1 MLRLVGLFAAAA
13 VMLLPIPAAARV
25 RIIMGPTPIPDGQ
38 AKSAGDIT
46 LVNEKLAAAIAV
58 TTAPPWAIPRG
69 ALIDAA
75 PVTNGLIGRDH
86 IAFADFL
93 PNSWSAW
100 PSTYQHVTIITDT
113 PKLAVVRA
121 VRDWNAVVIETTY
134 SLKSGDDSLHIVVTM
149 TNRGATPVENILS
162 GLTLWSQGGYFFGVP
177 GLPHTTEGP
186 AGAALS
192 DRIVAYD
199 RDWAIALHAPG
210 FNRFGYGQ
218 RDLYLRHTLP
228 PGGQRT
234 FEGWLQIVGRGDL
247 APVVAAEIKRKQL
260 PFGRLTGQV
269 EASGGGAVET
279 AVVMVE
285 RDGLPYAWALADA
298 GRYAIDLPAG
308 VYTVYATGEGYSE
321 TPPQRLT
328 LAAGSTTVRDFAGI
342 EPPGRV
348 RFALTDKATGA
359 PIDARIDILQG
370 QKPVVEYLGK
380 HTFFTELTPRG
391 QTEISLAPGT
401 YRFSVGSRAGFD
413 TSPVTVT
420 SLVSP
425 GARQTLSVA
434 IQRQFDPA
442 KMGWYGA
449 DMHHHSDQEDGVT
462 PPAAVARSEL
472 AAGLDVLFLSD
483 HDTTVNHRA
492 MQAIADARGLIFI
505 PSMEL
510 SPSWGHFNAYPLR
523 LGEPPRLEMNTASV
537 QEVFKEAR
545 RLGATAIQ
553 VNHPYDP
560 GEGYFASLDRGV
572 ANGGFDPDFQLLEI
586 NGAQADK
593 DGKVIASAWRFWN
606 EGRRYYLTAGSD
618 THDVWNGV
626 SGDARVY
633 VHVDGALTVESFV
646 DGLKRGHA
654 FVSHGPLVFPDHMY
668 GETVT
673 LKAGQSAALGF
684 DLEAVNGLKQATLIS
699 GGKQIDVVH
708 YAAGQTAAH
717 LTAPITAPATG
728 SSPGWFALTVED
740 AKGMTA
746 YTDPIWIATA
756 P

>member
-1 MLRLVGLFAAAA
+1 MLRSIGRFAAAA
-13 VMLLPIPAAARV
+13 AAAVILASPAAAQV
-25 RIIMGPTPIPDGQ
+25 RIIVGPTPIPGGQ

-75 PVTNGLIGRDH
+75 PVTHGAIGRDR

-100 PSTYQHVTIITDT
+100 PSAHQRVTIVTDT
-113 PKLAVVRA
+113 PALAVVKA

-134 SLKSGDDSLHIVVTM
+134 SLKAGDDSVHIVVTM
-149 TNRGATPVENILS
+149 TNKGAAPVENILS
-162 GLTLWSQGGYFFGVP
+162 GLTLWSQGGYFFGAP
-177 GLPHTTEGP
+177 GLPHAVEGP
-186 AGAALS
+186 AGARLS

-199 RDWAIALHAPG
+199 RDWAIALHEEG
-210 FNRFGYGQ
+210 FDRFGYGQ
-218 RDLYLRHTLP
+218 RDLYLRHTLA

-234 FEGWLQIVGRGDL
+234 FEGWLQLLSRGDL
-247 APVVAAEIKRKQL
+247 APVVEAEIKRKHL
-260 PFGRLTGQV
+260 ESGALTGRV
-269 EASGGGAVET
+269 EASGGAAIAT
-279 AVVMVE
+279 AVVMIV
-285 RDGLPYAWALADA
+285 RDGVPYAWTLADA
-298 GRYAIDLPAG
+298 GRYAIDLPTG
-308 VYTVYATGEGYSE
+308 DYSVYATGEGYSE
-321 TPPQRLT
+321 TAPRPVT
-328 LAAGSTTVRDFAGI
+328 ITKGSASVQDFAGLA
-342 EPPGRV
+342 PSGRV
-348 RFALTDKATGA
+348 RFTLADKASGA
-359 PIDARIDILQG
+359 PIDGRIDILQG

-380 HTFFTELTPRG
+380 HSFFTELSPKG

-401 YRFSVGSRAGFD
+401 YLFSVGAGAGFVA
-413 TSPVTVT
+413 SSVTVPAT
-420 SLVSP
+420 VSP
-425 GARQTLSVA
+425 GSTQTLSVA
-434 IQRQFDPA
+434 IDRQFDPA
-442 KMGWYGA
+442 KMGWYAA

-462 PPAAVARSEL
+462 PPDDVARSQL

-492 MQAIADARGLIFI
+492 LQAIAEARGMPFI

-523 LGEPPRLEMNTASV
+523 VGAAPRLEMNTASV
-537 QEVFKEAR
+537 QDVFEEAR

-560 GEGYFASLDRGV
+560 GEGYFASLERGV
-572 ANGGFDPDFQLLEI
+572 ANGGFDPDFDLIEI

-593 DGKVIASAWRFWN
+593 DDKVLASAWRYWN
-606 EGRRYYLTAGSD
+606 QGRRYYLTAGSD

-633 VHVDGALTVESFV
+633 VHIDGALTAESFV
-646 DGLKRGHA
+646 EGLKRGHA
-654 FVSHGPLVFPDHMY
+654 FVSHGPLIFPDHMY

-673 LKAGQSAALGF
+673 LKPGQSAALGF
-684 DLEAVNGLKQATLIS
+684 DLDAVNGLKQATLIS
-699 GGKQIDVVH
+699 GGKPIDVVH
-708 YAAGQTAAH
+708 YAAGATTARF
-717 LTAPITAPATG
+717 TAPVSG
-728 SSPGWFALTVED
+728 SAPGWFALTVED
-740 AKGMTA
+740 TKGMTA
-746 YTDPIWIATA
+746 YTDPIWVATA

>member
-1 MLRLVGLFAAAA
+1 MLRSIGRFAAAVA
-13 VMLLPIPAAARV
+13 LFLAAPAAAQV
-25 RIIMGPTPIPDGQ
+25 RIIVGPTPIPDGQ

-75 PVTNGLIGRDH
+75 PVTNGSIGRDR

-100 PSTYQHVTIITDT
+100 PSTYQRVTIVTNT
-113 PKLAVVRA
+113 PTLAVVKA

-134 SLKSGDDSLHIVVTM
+134 SLRSGDDSIHMVVTM

-177 GLPHTTEGP
+177 GLPHMVEGP

-199 RDWAIALHAPG
+199 RDWAIALHEPG
-210 FNRFGYGQ
+210 FDRFGYGQ
-218 RDLYLRHTLP
+218 RDLYLRHTLQ
-228 PGGQRT
+228 PGGHRT
-234 FEGWLQIVGRGDL
+234 FEGWLQVVARGDL
-247 APVVAAEIKRKQL
+247 APVVEAEISRKQL
-260 PFGRLTGQV
+260 ASGRLMGRV
-269 EASGGGAVET
+269 EASGGAAVEMP
-279 AVVMVE
+279 VVMVE
-285 RDGLPYAWALADA
+285 RDGFPYAWALADA
-298 GRYAIDLPAG
+298 GRYSIDLPTGA
-308 VYTVYATGEGYSE
+308 YSVYATGEGCSE
-321 TPPQRLT
+321 TPPRRLT
-328 LAAGSTTVRDFAGI
+328 IAKGSVIVQDFGGV

-348 RFALTDKATGA
+348 RFALTDEATGA
-359 PIDARIDILQG
+359 SIDGRIDILQG

-380 HTFFTELTPRG
+380 HTFFTELSPRG

-401 YRFSVGSRAGFD
+401 YLFSVGSGAGFGAN
-413 TSPVTVT
+413 PVTV
-420 SLVSP
+420 SSMVSP
-425 GARQTLSVA
+425 GKIQALSVA
-434 IQRQFDPA
+434 IHRQFDPA
-442 KMGWYGA
+442 RTGWYGA

-462 PPAAVARSEL
+462 PPADVARSEL
-472 AAGLDVLFLSD
+472 ASGLDVLFLSD
-483 HDTTVNHRA
+483 HDTTINHRA
-492 MQAIADARGLIFI
+492 LQAIADARGMPFI
-505 PSMEL
+505 ASIEL

-523 LGEPPRLEMNTASV
+523 LGAPPRLEMNTATV
-537 QEVFKEAR
+537 QDVFKEAR
-545 RLGATAIQ
+545 RLGATVIQ

-572 ANGGFDPDFQLLEI
+572 ANGGFDADFDLLEI
-586 NGAQADK
+586 NGAQTDK
-593 DGKVIASAWRFWN
+593 DDKVLASAWRYWN

-633 VHVDGALTVESFV
+633 VHVDGALTVDSFL

-673 LKAGQSAALGF
+673 LEAGQSATLGF
-684 DLEAVNGLKQATLIS
+684 DLDAVNGLKRATLIK
-699 GGKQIDVVH
+699 GGRPIDVVN
-708 YAAGQTAAH
+708 YAAGQTAARF
-717 LTAPITAPATG
+717 TAPVNG
-728 SSPGWFALTVED
+728 STPGWFALTVED

-746 YTDPIWIATA
+746 YTDPIWVATA